1 MNETLYIRPWV
12 VDQDVKCDR
21 GSFQDTDPLVRIEC
35 SWGIALIVVGPI
47 GRPRRSQH
55 LRIVGHFCSTKRHL
69 LPQENFPPLDRNR
82 IEPEGRH
89 IMAGNFDQTKGK
101 IKQAM
106 GDLTD
111 DKELKREGKADE
123 NAGKVKEFVEDRKDN
138 VEDAIDKV
146 KDKLT

>member
-1 MNETLYIRPWV
+1 MT
-12 VDQDVKCDR
+12 
-21 GSFQDTDPLVRIEC
+21 
-35 SWGIALIVVGPI
+35 
-47 GRPRRSQH
+47 
-55 LRIVGHFCSTKRHL
+55 RHL
-69 LPQENFPPLDRNR
+69 LPQEDFPRLDRNR
-82 IEPEGRH
+82 IEHEGRQ

-101 IKQAM
+101 VKQAM
-106 GDLTD
+106 GDLAD